1 MIPRPQSQAQDWTR
15 AGPSS
20 SRPSH
25 GPRIRTKA
33 AWSSLSAV
41 RAGQQTRRFCWVDDL
56 IEGTLPVMGTTADVV
71 DPVSI
76 ANPSAFTMLEVAEKV
91 LTLAGSHSRLVRK
104 RLPPVDQKQRWLA
117 IEPAKSMLSRE
128 PRVGLEDGPKETI
141 ASFRRLLAEST

>member
-1 MIPRPQSQAQDWTR
+1 
-15 AGPSS
+15 
-20 SRPSH
+20 
-25 GPRIRTKA
+25 
-33 AWSSLSAV
+33 V